1 MKTIDFKIYCH
12 TLKGIVLNDSHVL
25 NTTFDPLWNI
35 SKINL
40 DQKCAFEQTEFGS
53 KVQEFHII
61 YNSKWKSNALIV
73 VYAIS
78 SIFVE

>member
-12 TLKGIVLNDSHVL
+12 TLKGIVLNYDFVL
-25 NTTFDPLWNI
+25 KGTFDPLRNI

-40 DQKCAFEQTEFGS
+40 DQQCRFEQTEIGS

-61 YNSKWKSNALIV
+61 YNSQ
-73 VYAIS
+73 
-78 SIFVE
+78 